1 MKGQLIKAPL
11 VCCDEIAA
19 LLGWINIVRTIG
31 IEFTRTH
38 RNTVIVMGGDFT
50 GCTSLRK
57 KSCSGGSANS
67 KTSSNGGGGGG
78 GNNSNSSSSS
88 RNHEGAG
95 KGRRIFDNN
104 NGGGGGIGESG
115 VLVPVHHH
123 YKDPLKTYK
132 IVILGDGGVGKS
144 GNLYIY
150 IYVYLCLFWDRH
162 CYTYKYNPSAI
173 VVLDK

>member
-1 MKGQLIKAPL
+1 
-11 VCCDEIAA
+11 
-19 LLGWINIVRTIG
+19 
-31 IEFTRTH
+31 
-38 RNTVIVMGGDFT
+38 MGGDFT

-67 KTSSNGGGGGG
+67 KTSSNGGGGGGGGGG

-150 IYVYLCLFWDRH
+150 VYGGFGADIAIPINTIQVLLSSSINSLIAKLMTLLSAVYVQHIGCIRR
-162 CYTYKYNPSAI
+162 
-173 VVLDK
+173 